1 MNQQGTKNKGFVTI
15 LVLIILSALTLT
27 IILTFFELSYQAS
40 RAGLEAELGTKARA
54 YADSCGERA
63 LYYFSQE
70 VDIAEILQQ
79 GSYEFENP
87 DNTCEVIEIE
97 YEDLDATT
105 SQYLVKSV
113 GYVNDG
119 EVIRRVEIFLKTT
132 DAGESYVYKWTEV
145 DEFNT
150 LSDYSI

>member
-1 MNQQGTKNKGFVTI
+1 MKHQDVKNKGFATI

>member
-79 GSYEFENP
+79 GPYEFENP

-97 YEDLDATT
+97 YEDLDSTT